1 MKKIGKIFAIFFI
14 IANIFIVQVY
24 AESYD
29 ECKKKCESSYGT
41 GNPGYNSCVKEKCN
55 DSNAATVPDG
65 YDSIED
71 WQEDMNEKYER
82 KDSTFDVSGGD
93 GFNKGNIA
101 NGTANTKIKRSAQ
114 RIWGSFTL
122 IAQILSFAGIII
134 LGIRYMYMSADQRA
148 DVKKTFV
155 YLIIGMILVF
165 GASTVVQFVTN
176 ASTTVLK

>member
-1 MKKIGKIFAIFFI
+1 MKKIGRILAIFFV

-41 GNPGYNSCVKEKCN
+41 GNPGYNACVKEKCN

-65 YDSIED
+65 YDSID
-71 WQEDMNEKYER
+71 SWQEDMKDNFDR
-82 KDSTFDVSGGD
+82 GDSTFDVSGGD
-93 GFNKGNIA
+93 GFNKSNIA
-101 NGTANTKIKRSAQ
+101 DGTANGKIKRSAQ

-122 IAQILSFAGIII
+122 IAQILSFAGIVI

-155 YLIIGMILVF
+155 YLVIGMILVF
-165 GASTVVQFVTN
+165 SASTVVQFVTN